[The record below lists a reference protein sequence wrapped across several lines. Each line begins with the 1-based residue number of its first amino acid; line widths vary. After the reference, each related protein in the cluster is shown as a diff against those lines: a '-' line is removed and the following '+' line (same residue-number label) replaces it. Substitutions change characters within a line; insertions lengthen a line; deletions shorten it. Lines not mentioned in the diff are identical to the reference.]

1 MEKVS
6 TGSGSDLVIRQPQA
20 MKKNQVATAPC
31 TDLIQAWSKIALCF
45 ALALTSWGCAAFH
58 PTDPNGPRANGPSDP
73 LALSDLGPRL
83 EEASVAWY
91 QLSQRYGI
99 PGRTEASLHP
109 YTATLQSLPANLAA
123 PIYLPKVGSP
133 TSPTEDDVRESLR
146 RFIVEWR
153 QLIGAEPNELSLVE
167 RVDEPSGVKVARYE
181 QRPFRYT
188 LRGPFGSLVIHFRS
202 DWQLVGLSSSC
213 IPHEDR
219 LQATLA
225 GLTPKLT
232 ADEAVN
238 RIKTQPL
245 TVTDASQQTITLPA
259 NATVEARE
267 LVVFAQPSKD
277 PPSGLEIRLAWEI
290 DITNAPIKK
299 IYLDAISEQII
310 ATS

>member
-1 MEKVS
+1 MFAGS
-6 TGSGSDLVIRQPQA
+6 TIRSL
-20 MKKNQVATAPC
+20 TF
-31 TDLIQAWSKIALCF
+31 TFCF
-45 ALALTSWGCAAFH
+45 AFALTCWGCAAFQ
-58 PTDPNGPRANGPSDP
+58 PTDANGPRANAPSYP
-73 LALSDLGPRL
+73 IGLSDVGPRL

-99 PGRTEASLHP
+99 PGRTEANLHP

-123 PIYLPKVGSP
+123 PIYLPKVGTPASP
-133 TSPTEDDVRESLR
+133 NEDDVRESLR
-146 RFIVEWR
+146 RFIVEWQ

-181 QRPFRYT
+181 QRPFRYP
-188 LRGPFGSLVIHFRS
+188 LRGPFGSLEIRFRN

-213 IPHEDR
+213 IPHADR

-225 GLTPKLT
+225 GLIPKLT

-238 RIKTQPL
+238 RIKTQPI
-245 TVTDASQQTITLPA
+245 TVTDTSQQTVTLPP

-267 LVVFAQPSKD
+267 LVVFARPSKD

-290 DITNAPIKK
+290 DITNASIKK
-299 IYLDAISEQII
+299 VYLDAISEQII

>member
-1 MEKVS
+1 MCADA
-6 TGSGSDLVIRQPQA
+6 TIR
-20 MKKNQVATAPC
+20 KGLTI
-31 TDLIQAWSKIALCF
+31 TLCLAF
-45 ALALTSWGCAAFH
+45 ALTSWGCAAFQ
-58 PTDPNGPRANGPSDP
+58 PTDANGPRANAPSYP
-73 LALSDLGPRL
+73 IALSDLGPRL

-99 PGRTEASLHP
+99 PGRTEANLHP
-109 YTATLQSLPANLAA
+109 YTATLQSLPANLAS
-123 PIYLPKVGSP
+123 PIYLPKVGPP

-181 QRPFRYT
+181 QRPFRYP
-188 LRGPFGSLVIHFRS
+188 LRGPFGSLVIQFRN

-213 IPHEDR
+213 IPHADR

-245 TVTDASQQTITLPA
+245 TLPA

-277 PPSGLEIRLAWEI
+277 PPSGLEVRLAWEI
-290 DITNAPIKK
+290 DITNAPLKK
-299 IYLDAISEQII
+299 VYLDAISEQII

>member
-1 MEKVS
+1 MCADA
-6 TGSGSDLVIRQPQA
+6 TIR
-20 MKKNQVATAPC
+20 KGLTI
-31 TDLIQAWSKIALCF
+31 TLCLAF
-45 ALALTSWGCAAFH
+45 ALTSWGCAAFQ
-58 PTDPNGPRANGPSDP
+58 PTDANGPRANAPSYP
-73 LALSDLGPRL
+73 IALSDLGPRL

-99 PGRTEASLHP
+99 PGRTEANLHP

-123 PIYLPKVGSP
+123 PIYLPKVGPP

-181 QRPFRYT
+181 QRPFRYP
-188 LRGPFGSLVIHFRS
+188 LRGPFGSLVIQFRN

-213 IPHEDR
+213 IPHADR

-245 TVTDASQQTITLPA
+245 TLPA

-290 DITNAPIKK
+290 DITNAPLKK
-299 IYLDAISEQII
+299 VYLDAISEQII